1 VSLLGLVILL
11 SFDWIS
17 PFLFN
22 SPSFDVMY
30 ANCQTCSCHSNFP
43 LKFPCHSIRS
53 RLRWSCVHAGW
64 SAYFFFRFINF
75 SSGFIRLYR
84 LVVSFF
90 PDKFQ
95 STFHLNFTGS
105 LPVFIHHDW
114 LIFFW
119 ILSVC
124 LGLISFPFHPFS
136 PFAHL
141 AFYFLNAF
149 FLSIK
154 CLVLIR

>member
-1 VSLLGLVILL
+1 MSLLGLVILL

-43 LKFPCHSIRS
+43 LKSPCHSIRS
-53 RLRWSCVHAGW
+53 RLRWSCVHADW